1 MIAWALF
8 YNPITLGFYGE
19 LWLLL
24 PLCAAV
30 AIVYK
35 TVRTHHPRHLPREIL
50 ALMAY
55 MVVGLVVLC
64 TGLWLIQE
72 YWP

>member
-1 MIAWALF
+1 MIAWMIFL
-8 YNPITLGFYGE
+8 NPMVLGFNTE

-35 TVRTHHPRHLPREIL
+35 TIRVDDLRHLAREIV
-50 ALMAY
+50 ALIAY
-55 MVVGLVVLC
+55 MVVGLVALSVV
-64 TGLWLIQE
+64 LWLIHE
-72 YWP
+72 YWG